1 MYFVKRINVDVLKC
15 FICSVSLL
23 TLFTFYL
30 KIYNILKYF
39 TEV

>member
-1 MYFVKRINVDVLKC
+1 MYFVKRINLEVLKY

-23 TLFTFYL
+23 TLFMFYL
-30 KIYNILKYF
+30 KIYKTFKCF